1 MLAMLL
7 LLLARSA
14 LFVRRWLRSMRIVLG
29 VSKCVSESLVA
40 VTTASLVE
48 LWCRGKRGAA
58 MSSILHFPGSSWLR
72 DSANARSRAN
82 WLVKCAEGI
91 CGRFPSIERRCGGA
105 AVVVPR
111 SGVCA
116 AEAPSP

>member
-58 MSSILHFPGSSWLR
+58 MSSILHFPGSWLR
-72 DSANARSRAN
+72 DSAIACELVGKVRGGHLRSVPVDRAQVRRRRRRRAPQRR
-82 WLVKCAEGI
+82 L
-91 CGRFPSIERRCGGA
+91 RCGGA
-105 AVVVPR
+105 LAL
-111 SGVCA
+111 ST
-116 AEAPSP
+116 